1 MVIDSLTL
9 YKFMI
14 LYMLNK
20 VNFPLT
26 NTQIS
31 NFFLDRDY
39 TTYFVFQQVITELLE
54 AELITAETV
63 RNTSYYRITDSG
75 IETIDFFYDKIP
87 VAVVDDMDAFLIDNK
102 YEMRNEVNIT
112 SDYYLNAGGQ
122 DYVVTCQI
130 REGGSTMVD
139 LNISVPSEDVAE
151 IMCNN
156 WKSASQ
162 DIYNTIMKT
171 LMKQNS

>member
-171 LMKQNS
+171 LMKQNP

>member
-1 MVIDSLTL
+1 MCG
-9 YKFMI
+9 
-14 LYMLNK
+14 
-20 VNFPLT
+20 
-26 NTQIS
+26 
-31 NFFLDRDY
+31 
-39 TTYFVFQQVITELLE
+39 FVVCIYPDE
-54 AELITAETV
+54 
-63 RNTSYYRITDSG
+63 
-75 IETIDFFYDKIP
+75 K
-87 VAVVDDMDAFLIDNK
+87 DAFLIDNK